1 LLEHNLAF
9 NIAWAHI
16 QAMYKIPKQP
26 FSLFSPGDQV
36 MFTSLLL
43 DTKAWFDSIHSTIRF
58 VLPVKTLPNFYDN
71 TMILLII
78 ATAIF
83 VEGKEDI

>member
-1 LLEHNLAF
+1 LRGRQIF
-9 NIAWAHI
+9 
-16 QAMYKIPKQP
+16 
-26 FSLFSPGDQV
+26 
-36 MFTSLLL
+36 LL

-78 ATAIF
+78 AMAIF
-83 VEGKEDI
+83 VEGKEDICGGERRHLRLEIIGGVDERARG